1 MLSIAARSAVR
12 RLDELPGAR
21 VRRVRR
27 AASAAA
33 ARAVPRASRS
43 ADRRSPREIGVRTI
57 DVDEIAGTAVGTSVR
72 RGADFLPLRPF
83 RTRNWQARWQRIRQA
98 IDRLT
103 ILPPIDVFRYDD
115 RYWVQD
121 GHNRV
126 AAAKYG
132 GQIQIDA
139 NVVDL
144 VPPGEVSTQRRRHPG
159 PGAHRQPRIAHGR
172 GRAAGRRSHPRGPD
186 RRGPGSR
193 RDPADL
199 RSLARRPAV
208 PRPRGTVHSPARRV
222 GHARAGHGGRGE
234 PPGDSP
240 RSTP

>member
-1 MLSIAARSAVR
+1 MTTRGPDREPQPERPPEPEPAATVPSLVDRVTDAVEEAVGDALDAGRSAGR
-12 RLDELPGAR
+12 HWDELPGAR
-21 VRRVRR
+21 VRPVRR
-27 AASAAA
+27 ACRQPLPELYRVHPE
-33 ARAVPRASRS
+33 ARTA
-43 ADRRSPREIGVRTI
+43 SPREIGVRTI

-115 RYWVQD
+115 HYWVQD

-132 GQIQIDA
+132 GQVQIDA

-144 VPPGEVSTQRRRHPG
+144 VPPGEVSTQRADTLAPVLTGSLALRTAG
-159 PGAHRQPRIAHGR
+159 
-172 GRAAGRRSHPRGPD
+172 AGRRVGDLTHEDRIDEAPD
-186 RRGPGSR
+186 
-193 RDPADL
+193 
-199 RSLARRPAV
+199 
-208 PRPRGTVHSPARRV
+208 
-222 GHARAGHGGRGE
+222 
-234 PPGDSP
+234 PP
-240 RSTP
+240 

>member
-1 MLSIAARSAVR
+1 MTSKGPDREPQPDRPPESEPPATVPSFVDRVTDAVEDVVGDALDAARSAVR

-27 AASAAA
+27 AGRQPLPELYRVHPE
-33 ARAVPRASRS
+33 ARTA
-43 ADRRSPREIGVRTI
+43 SPREIGVRTI
-57 DVDEIAGTAVGTSVR
+57 DVDEIAGTAVGTSIR

-132 GQIQIDA
+132 GQVQIDA

-144 VPPGEVSTQRRRHPG
+144 VPPGEVSTERPDTLAPVLTG
-159 PGAHRQPRIAHGR
+159 S
-172 GRAAGRRSHPRGPD
+172 RALRTAGAGRRVGDLTHEDRIDEAPD
-186 RRGPGSR
+186 
-193 RDPADL
+193 
-199 RSLARRPAV
+199 
-208 PRPRGTVHSPARRV
+208 
-222 GHARAGHGGRGE
+222 
-234 PPGDSP
+234 PP
-240 RSTP
+240 